1 MDSGRIVIN
10 NRTVISSS
18 HARELQRQLQREAEE
33 RLQQQEQ
40 ARRHRELTDRETEQR
55 RANRRAR
62 IQEQARIREER
73 DARRQAERAAAA
85 ERERLRIRDEAS
97 HRWQRAHLAWG
108 NPFTEDGSVSE
119 EFVRRARSHEL
130 HDKMG
135 QRHVIGHPDLGKN
148 FAAPPTRRSRCSG
161 RPHADSLT
169 SRPAG
174 SLMNAPPCTVCAA
187 RKYPGESLSCCGSVV
202 AGG

>member
-1 MDSGRIVIN
+1 MTPSDVNFTNRHNRSGQR
-10 NRTVISSS
+10 
-18 HARELQRQLQREAEE
+18 ARELQQQLQREAEE

-40 ARRHRELTDRETEQR
+40 ARRLRELTDRETEQR

-108 NPFTEDGSVSE
+108 NPFMEDGSVSE

-130 HDKMG
+130 HDKLG

-148 FAAPPTRRSRCSG
+148 FPAPPG
-161 RPHADSLT
+161 ALP
-169 SRPAG
+169 
-174 SLMNAPPCTVCAA
+174 NASFPV
-187 RKYPGESLSCCGSVV
+187 
-202 AGG
+202 